1 MNDPLPAAR
10 VAHVAALAAVADR
23 LDGLADAA
31 ELVGDVAGAEGWREK
46 ASTRRLQAM
55 ALLPG

>member
-10 VAHVAALAAVADR
+10 VAALAAVADR
-23 LDGLADAA
+23 LDALAESA
-31 ELVGDVAGAEGWREK
+31 ELMGDVAGAEGLRAN